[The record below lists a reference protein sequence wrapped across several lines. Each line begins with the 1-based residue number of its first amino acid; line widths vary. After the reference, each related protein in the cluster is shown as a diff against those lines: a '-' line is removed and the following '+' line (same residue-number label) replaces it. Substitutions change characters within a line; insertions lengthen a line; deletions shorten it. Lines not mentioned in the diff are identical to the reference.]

1 MQLSSKFKSDALRK
15 ILLIPVAL
23 SILMVIASV
32 RAIRIVQV
40 YPVDMQLG
48 HLLAMTH
55 ANEVRNKNWNK
66 SHLRKKQTI
75 YCFFG
80 IVANEYLL
88 KKLSENVL
96 TLKGNLAW
104 TVNRL
109 ARYFPST
116 QIYYAD
122 DNLTQN
128 FENLDPLIIFS
139 TDED

>member
-1 MQLSSKFKSDALRK
+1 MQSTSKFNLDAMKK
-15 ILLIPVAL
+15 IFLTPLAL
-23 SILMVIASV
+23 SILILIASV

-66 SHLRKKQTI
+66 SHFRKKQTV

-96 TLKGNLAW
+96 TYLFTSSVYQVITGIKHLNDL
-104 TVNRL
+104 THIINIS
-109 ARYFPST
+109 PPC
-116 QIYYAD
+116 YYKD
-122 DNLTQN
+122 IT
-128 FENLDPLIIFS
+128 
-139 TDED
+139 